1 MNEIVRAKGRL
12 EDLAIF
18 GGPPLLEKTLH
29 VGGPNL
35 GDREALFA
43 RFNEML
49 DRNWVT
55 NNGPL
60 VKEFEQRISEF
71 IDVRHCVAMCN
82 GTVAL
87 EIACRALDLEGE
99 VILPSFTFV
108 ATAHALQWQGI
119 QPVFCDVEPNTH
131 CIDPGEVER
140 HITPRT
146 TGIIGVNVWGQ
157 TCQVETLQ
165 EIADRNHLQLLF
177 DSAHAFGA
185 SHNGRM
191 VGAFGRCEVFS
202 FHATKFLNS
211 FEGGAVVTNDDELAE
226 KMRLMRNF
234 GFSGMDE
241 VIYIGT
247 NGKMTEVC
255 AAMGLTNLD
264 SFDDFLETNLTNY
277 HGYRDA
283 FRSFPGVRLLEY
295 DDGESCNYQYIVT
308 EVGPEFGL
316 TRDQLMTILHAENIR
331 ARRYFW
337 PGCHR
342 MEPYKSFFPHANL
355 LLPTTESIAEK
366 VLLYPTGISL
376 RVDDVTT
383 IGRLMRFLSRN
394 ADAIS
399 SRLGSV
405 EKNEPED
412 G

>member
-1 MNEIVRAKGRL
+1 MIEPAQEKDHL
-12 EDLAIF
+12 EDLAVL
-18 GGPPLLEKTLH
+18 GGPPLFEKTLH
-29 VGGPNL
+29 VGGPNVVN
-35 GDREALFA
+35 RTALFA

-49 DRNWVT
+49 DRNWLT

-60 VKEFEQRISEF
+60 VQEFERRVAEF
-71 IDVRHCVAMCN
+71 TGVRHCVAICN
-82 GTVAL
+82 ATVAL

-99 VILPSFTFV
+99 VILPSFTFI

-119 QPVFCDVEPNTH
+119 QPVFCDIETDTH
-131 CIDPGEVER
+131 CIDPAEVER

-157 TCQVETLQ
+157 TCQTEALQ

-177 DSAHAFGA
+177 DSAHAFA
-185 SHNGRM
+185 VSRNGRM
-191 VGAFGRCEVFS
+191 VGSFGRCEVFS
-202 FHATKFLNS
+202 FHATKFINS
-211 FEGGAVVTNDDELAE
+211 FEGGAVLTNDDELAE

-234 GFSGMDE
+234 GFSKIDE

-264 SFDDFLETNLTNY
+264 SCEDFLKTNLTNY
-277 HGYRDA
+277 HGYRGA
-283 FRSFPGVRLLEY
+283 FRSIPGIRLLEY
-295 DDGESCNYQYIVT
+295 NDGESCNYQYIVT

-376 RVDDVTT
+376 GVDDVTT
-383 IGRLMRFLSRN
+383 IGRLIRFLSRN

-399 SRLGSV
+399 SRLRSI